1 MAKIVK
7 RPIIKRG
14 NVVTVYKNLG
24 DRTVT
29 ANITGNDALQKSVK
43 SIKQKPV
50 KRSPKK
56 IGNI

>member
-7 RPIIKRG
+7 RPVIKRG

-24 DRTVT
+24 DTIVQ
-29 ANITGNDALQKSVK
+29 ANLNGNPDLQRSVK
-43 SIKQKPV
+43 SMKQKPI